1 MAIAWAIAK
10 GTRPIIGVTK
20 PSQVEDAAK
29 AAQIVLSNE
38 EMGQLETLAKRGKRR
53 HKGFLGKSH
62 GMILLGEKR
71 LLLPVSPLY
80 KLK

>member
-38 EMGQLETLAKRGKRR
+38 EMGQLETLAKETNVDTRGSWENPMAC
-53 HKGFLGKSH
+53 FCLGRS
-62 GMILLGEKR
+62 GCFCPC
-71 LLLPVSPLY
+71 LPFIN
-80 KLK
+80 